1 MSIFGSILSKVFGPG
16 TANASPA
23 STGTMA
29 EAPTAVPMSE
39 VPKSSG
45 GENAGLAQAVS
56 GIAAVA
62 GQPVD
67 VAAVLSGL
75 ATKSGQPSNW
85 QTSIVDMMKLL
96 GLDSSLES
104 RKQLAQELGYS
115 GDMNDSATM
124 NIWLHQQ
131 VMRKLEENGG
141 KLPDALKG

>member
-1 MSIFGSILSKVFGPG
+1 MSIFGSIMSKVFGAG

-23 STGTMA
+23 GTGTMVD
-29 EAPTAVPMSE
+29 APTAVPMSE
-39 VPKSSG
+39 VPLSSG
-45 GENAGLAQAVS
+45 EASAGVAQAVP
-56 GIAAVA
+56 GAASVA

-67 VAAVLSGL
+67 VGALLSGL
-75 ATKSGQPSNW
+75 AAKSGQPSNW

-104 RKQLAQELGYS
+104 RKQLAQELHYS